1 MKYKVIFF
9 DVDGTLTDHQTGEI
23 QASTRRA
30 IRALQRKEI
39 LVVAATGRPLSMCEE
54 LRELGITTFITANGG
69 LVTHHDEVI
78 YYTSMNEKTVL
89 AIETFAWE
97 HQHALSFY
105 SQDFHM
111 NGVKNEAVHQALKET
126 LSLTTYPSIRSN
138 HAKEPIH
145 LLCLFAD
152 EATEHLYK
160 SSFPDLHFR
169 RWHPYILNVLEE
181 PIDKALALNSVLRY
195 FNLEHSQTIAFGDGN
210 NDIDMLSL
218 ASIGVAMEN
227 GSEELKRIAN
237 YVTKPAAENGIELAL
252 KHFHLIE

>member
-1 MKYKVIFF
+1 MKYKVVFF

-23 QASTRRA
+23 SASTRRA
-30 IRALQRKEI
+30 IRSLQRKQI
-39 LVVAATGRPLSMCEE
+39 LVVAATGRPLSMCNE
-54 LRELGITTFITANGG
+54 LRDLGITTFITANGG

-78 YYTSMNEKTVL
+78 YHTSMSEKIVQ

-105 SQDFHM
+105 SQGFHM
-111 NGVKNEAVHQALKET
+111 NGVKNEAVHLALKET
-126 LSLTTYPSIRSN
+126 LSLTTYPSIRPI
-138 HAKEPIH
+138 HAKDPIH

-160 SSFPDLHFR
+160 AAFPTLHFR

-181 PIDKALALNSVLRY
+181 NIDKALALKSVLRY
-195 FNLEHSQTIAFGDGN
+195 FNMDQSQAVAFGDGH
-210 NDIDMLSL
+210 NDIDMLSF

-227 GSEELKRIAN
+227 GSEKLKQIAN
-237 YVTKPAAENGIELAL
+237 YVTKPASENGIELAL

>member
-1 MKYKVIFF
+1 MKYKVVFF

-23 QASTRRA
+23 PAATRRA
-30 IRALQRKEI
+30 IQALQRKGI

-54 LRELGITTFITANGG
+54 LKELGITTFITANGG

-78 YYTSMNEKTVL
+78 YHTSMNEETL
-89 AIETFAWE
+89 RAIETFAWE

-105 SQDFHM
+105 SQDFLM
-111 NGVKNEAVHQALKET
+111 NGVKNAAVHQALKET
-126 LSLTTYPSIRSN
+126 LSLTTYPSIRPH

-160 SSFPDLHFR
+160 SSFPALHFR
-169 RWHPYILNVLEE
+169 RWHPHVLNVLEE
-181 PIDKALALNSVLRY
+181 PIDKALAIENLLRY
-195 FNLEHSQTIAFGDGN
+195 FNIDRSQAIAFGDGQ
-210 NDIDMLSL
+210 NDTDMLSL
-218 ASIGVAMEN
+218 VSIGVAMEN
-227 GSEELKRIAN
+227 GSDELKQMAN
-237 YVTKPAAENGIELAL
+237 YVTKPAAQDGIEKAL